1 MSTTEQQPPGEFSA
15 SSKGL
20 FTRRSSGLVREVGA
34 FDTMLY
40 GINAVA
46 IGYIVFIVSVW
57 ALYPGASMS
66 LATLITIGAA
76 VAVGITYAL
85 LSAAYPR
92 SGGEYVFVSRILN
105 PLVGFVVGFSQTFWQ
120 AFYVGINGA
129 FVAKF
134 AFAPTCAI
142 LGVQTGAN
150 WLTDLGEFFGE
161 EKWGIFL
168 GGTLCVVVFGA
179 ILLRGS
185 KLFFKVQ
192 RWGLF
197 IALASL
203 AVTIVVLILGT
214 TGALDFKQNF
224 DSLGGAG
231 SYDGVVNGAVK
242 EGIQTSP
249 AFNFGQ
255 TLDFM
260 IWPAFSILFT
270 VLSVSFGGEIRN
282 VKRSQLIGIP
292 GSMMIGGGLMIL
304 MMIFAQGA
312 FGSEFLRAA
321 GVSAEFPI
329 AAPPF
334 LNVLAAITAN
344 SPVMT
349 VIMSLWMLILLPYA
363 LGVGI
368 IYSSRSMLAWSI
380 DGMAPK
386 ALSNV
391 SRNHV
396 PVNAVL
402 AVLVVAEA
410 CLALYA
416 FTDLLAIL
424 SGLIAFGIVFI
435 AVTLAGL
442 LFPFLKRS
450 TFEASASAMR
460 FMGVPVI
467 SIASAIGLI
476 FVCFVTYR
484 AFVDDVF
491 AANTNT
497 SIRMTFIVIGV
508 SVVWYLV
515 ASAIQRRRGADLSRR
530 YKEIP
535 VE

>member
-1 MSTTEQQPPGEFSA
+1 MASTQEPSSGEFV
-15 SSKGL
+15 SSQGL

-34 FDTMLY
+34 FDTLLY

-57 ALYPGASMS
+57 GLYPGASMW

-76 VAVGITYAL
+76 CAVGITYAL

-142 LGVQTGAN
+142 LGLQTGAT

-192 RWGLF
+192 RWGLM

-203 AVTIVVLILGT
+203 ALTIVVLILGAA
-214 TGALDFKQNF
+214 GALDFKQHF
-224 DSLGGAG
+224 DSLAGAG
-231 SYDGVVNGAVK
+231 GYDGVVGAAAK
-242 EGIQTSP
+242 EGIDVAPS
-249 AFNFGQ
+249 FDLGQ
-255 TLDFM
+255 TM
-260 IWPAFSILFT
+260 NYTIWPAFSILFT
-270 VLSVSFGGEIRN
+270 VLAVSFGGEIRN

-292 GSMMIGGGLMIL
+292 GSMVIGGLLMVAL
-304 MMIFAQGA
+304 MVFAQGA
-312 FGSEFLRAA
+312 IGSEFLRAA
-321 GVSAEFPI
+321 GVTLEWPL

-334 LNVLAAITAN
+334 LNVLGAITAN
-344 SPVMT
+344 SVVMT
-349 VIMSLWMLILLPYA
+349 ILMSLWMLIFLPYA

-368 IYSSRSMLAWSI
+368 IYSSRSLLAWSI

-386 ALSNV
+386 ALSSV

-396 PVNAVL
+396 PRNAVL
-402 AVLVVAEA
+402 AVLLVAEV

-424 SGLIAFGIVFI
+424 SGLLAFGIVFVF
-435 AVTLAGL
+435 VTLAGL
-442 LFPFLKRS
+442 LFPFLKREA
-450 TFEASASAMR
+450 FEASAAAIR
-460 FMGVPVI
+460 VMGVPLI
-467 SIASAIGLI
+467 SITSAIGLA
-476 FVCFVTYR
+476 FVGFVTYR
-484 AFVDDVF
+484 AAVDDVF
-491 AANTNT
+491 GANTGT
-497 SIRMTFIVIGV
+497 SIRITIIVIAV
-508 SVVWYLV
+508 SVVWFLV
-515 ASAIQRRRGADLSRR
+515 VAALQRRRGTDLGRR
-530 YKEIP
+530 YGEIP